1 MNVTRKHSTTVKN
14 YVVGEFPG
22 GSVAKAQL
30 FLPQDIKNLHENIKS
45 FILKKITKKKKTYQ

>member
-1 MNVTRKHSTTVKN
+1 MNVTREHSTTIKN

-22 GSVAKAQL
+22 GSVDKAQL

-45 FILKKITKKKKTYQ
+45 FI

>member
-1 MNVTRKHSTTVKN
+1 MNVTREHSTTITD

-45 FILKKITKKKKTYQ
+45 FI